1 MFRHLRKVILRQTHP
16 QLHLKVAV
24 VHMELSQSSAALV
37 RIRSCYLDEHWSIRA
52 RDSSL
57 ELSFVSAFNIA
68 RAPEQAIEDTLRNA
82 EEREKSG
89 KIMIIV
95 VRFMDEAQ
103 RRVKEP
109 VKT

>member
-1 MFRHLRKVILRQTHP
+1 M
-16 QLHLKVAV
+16 A
-24 VHMELSQSSAALV
+24 LSQSSAAHV
-37 RIRSCYLDEHWSIRA
+37 RIRSCYLDEHRSIRA

-57 ELSFVSAFNIA
+57 VLSFVSACKIA
-68 RAPEQAIEDTLRNA
+68 RAPEQDIEDTLRNA

-89 KIMIIV
+89 KMMIV

-109 VKT
+109 MKT